1 MLLDIPLKYL
11 PGKCFVKEYHRTQDL
26 WEWKRYRLPSNTTK
40 AEEEAVKEMETLK
53 TKMKPFP
60 KLLIFSLGLPT
71 YSGLAGFFRVS
82 ISTQELLQKILSS
95 QRLFFASSSFH
106 STNIVAYCPGTLVEP
121 TGLEEITEQREPP
134 HFWGSLAENSA
145 NVSLIPQQ
153 DFFLHIYI
161 IYFSVWKTSE
171 HHHF

>member
-1 MLLDIPLKYL
+1 M
-11 PGKCFVKEYHRTQDL
+11 
-26 WEWKRYRLPSNTTK
+26 PSNTTK

-82 ISTQELLQKILSS
+82 LSTQELLQKILSS

-153 DFFLHIYI
+153 IFFYI
-161 IYFSVWKTSE
+161 SILYISQYEKLLNTIIFKQE
-171 HHHF
+171 RNLYHCNYKHLIFFINI